1 LRKPLPRSRRPVVHR
16 RRRTWR
22 RSRTEPRSTRWNA
35 ASATPSDPV
44 FALRNCR
51 SVARKKFRHA
61 RTPRPKT
68 PSTRAYCYRRRQGPK
83 CEQRSTFLDVYEA
96 QILDYLESF
105 SLPGN
110 LQEVLRDVQ
119 ERSREGVA
127 DVAVQRQR
135 IETQLANVRTMFEL
149 GDLSREEYVQ
159 RREQLRS
166 RKESLRES
174 DEWEGILAQ
183 AAAFLTDLPAAWRA
197 ANDAQR
203 NALAR
208 MLYVQVR
215 IKDDRVAAVEPQ
227 PSFAPF
233 FSWDCQVRRLSG
245 GSDGDRSVGCILPV
259 GSLVIAVRPHC
270 TSRPDRSEPPT
281 GRPGSGSSRLSR

>member
-1 LRKPLPRSRRPVVHR
+1 
-16 RRRTWR
+16 
-22 RSRTEPRSTRWNA
+22 
-35 ASATPSDPV
+35 
-44 FALRNCR
+44 
-51 SVARKKFRHA
+51 
-61 RTPRPKT
+61 
-68 PSTRAYCYRRRQGPK
+68 
-83 CEQRSTFLDVYEA
+83 
-96 QILDYLESF
+96 
-105 SLPGN
+105 
-110 LQEVLRDVQ
+110 VLRDVQ

-208 MLYVQVR
+208 MLYVQVL

-259 GSLVIAVRPHC
+259 GSLVIAVRPPLHVAG
-270 TSRPDRSEPPT
+270 RSKRATYRSP
-281 GRPGSGSSRLSR
+281 RQRKLSAEQVEAIRTEAGNRTLRELAAEFGVSHETIRTVLRQQLPALAEMR

>member
-1 LRKPLPRSRRPVVHR
+1 
-16 RRRTWR
+16 
-22 RSRTEPRSTRWNA
+22 
-35 ASATPSDPV
+35 
-44 FALRNCR
+44 
-51 SVARKKFRHA
+51 
-61 RTPRPKT
+61 
-68 PSTRAYCYRRRQGPK
+68 
-83 CEQRSTFLDVYEA
+83 
-96 QILDYLESF
+96 
-105 SLPGN
+105 
-110 LQEVLRDVQ
+110 VLRDVQ

-245 GSDGDRSVGCILPV
+245 GSDGGRIRTFRTFQVSNGAFPSWTSVRVPHPICGGHRGV
-259 GSLVIAVRPHC
+259 ARPH
-270 TSRPDRSEPPT
+270 TLAIAPALAS
-281 GRPGSGSSRLSR
+281 